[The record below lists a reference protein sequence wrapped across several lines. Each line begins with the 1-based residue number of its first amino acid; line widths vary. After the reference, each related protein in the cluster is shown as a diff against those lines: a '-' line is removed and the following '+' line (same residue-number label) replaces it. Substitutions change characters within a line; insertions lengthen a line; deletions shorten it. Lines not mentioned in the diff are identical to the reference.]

1 MDGKSKPVEIT
12 SVDIDTI
19 EKDEEFPDAYA
30 FYIKLSDK
38 PDRLW
43 ETYFAAWD
51 KALSTMKRK
60 ISVVGDKL
68 RLVFTY
74 GDDIQNYVKFARG
87 IVENTNERIKE
98 HNRKVELVE
107 KEDLA
112 KQEESRRKEEEIRQT
127 LRELE
132 PKPMPAA
139 IEVSVE
145 EFVSAYEADEETA
158 DARFGNKIL
167 KVTGL
172 VDRIEVKD
180 ILDIHYITLSSA
192 EKNLLQNVRCMFDK
206 GHGEELNE
214 LTKGETVTVQG
225 KFDGSIVELRIR
237 DCVLVR

>member
-1 MDGKSKPVEIT
+1 MDRKSKPVEIT

-38 PDRLW
+38 PDLLW
-43 ETYFAAWD
+43 ETYFAEWD

-68 RLVFTY
+68 RLVFAY

-98 HNRKVELVE
+98 HNRKVKLVE

-145 EFVSAYEADEETA
+145 EFVSAYEADEGTA
-158 DARFGNKIL
+158 DAKFVNKL
-167 KVTGL
+167 LRVTG
-172 VDRIEVKD
+172 VVAMIDVKD
-180 ILDIHYITLSSA
+180 ILDTHYIRLTGA
-192 EKNLLQNVRCMFDK
+192 ERNLLQSVQCMFDK
-206 GHGEELNE
+206 KHAPILKQLE
-214 LTKGETVTVQG
+214 KGQTVTVQG
-225 KFDGSIVELRIR
+225 EYRGSIIAIR
-237 DCVLVR
+237 MIDCTLVQ